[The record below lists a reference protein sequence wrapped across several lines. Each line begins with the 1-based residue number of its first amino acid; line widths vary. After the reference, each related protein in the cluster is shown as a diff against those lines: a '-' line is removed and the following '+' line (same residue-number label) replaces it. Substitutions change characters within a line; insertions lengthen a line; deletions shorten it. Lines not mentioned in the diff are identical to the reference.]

1 MNERIGKLLSRS
13 GGEFYEGF
21 LGIPNT
27 IRFTEDEL
35 KTFIDL
41 IVRECVSIVKENYD
55 DTLPWGGIDNL
66 LEDFGV
72 EE

>member
-41 IVRECVSIVKENYD
+41 IVRECVSCVKENYD
-55 DTLPWGGIDNL
+55 DTLPYGGIDCL
-66 LEDFGV
+66 FEDFGI